1 MDTSII
7 LVHCGRVSTAT
18 LALMLVVAGCTQP
31 AVAISPGPN
40 DAEQG
45 TQSAAT
51 ISLVPNEAEQRV
63 DVLVDGQPFTSYI
76 YSDKI
81 SVLKKPV
88 LYPLRTAKGTLIT
101 RGFPLDPTPGERVDH
116 PHHIGV
122 WLNHGNVSGFDFW
135 NNSDA
140 IPEERLSGM
149 GTIRHRTINPSEKS
163 NELSVTADWLGPDGK
178 AILREDTRFIFH
190 AASDSRSIDRITT
203 LTALDEKVD
212 CMDSKE
218 GMLGIR
224 VTRALEHPS
233 RRPVTLT
240 DAKGLATDVRVMD
253 NTGVTGN
260 YLSSEGIEGEDVWG
274 KRATWV
280 VLRAQIKDE
289 SLGLAIFDHPEN
301 VGYPT
306 YWHARGYGL
315 FAANPLGQKDFTEGE
330 EELNFSLPAGQSTT
344 FRYRVG
350 IYSGEITADRMN
362 AAYQEF
368 AAQEFVVQTP

>member
-1 MDTSII
+1 MDTLKF
-7 LVHCGRVSTAT
+7 LVHSGRVGTAAT
-18 LALMLVVAGCTQP
+18 LALLLAAAGCTQP
-31 AVAISPGPN
+31 APAINLDPD
-40 DAEQG
+40 DAEQRPHSVG
-45 TQSAAT
+45 A

-88 LYPLRTAKGTLIT
+88 LYPLRTAQGTLIT
-101 RGFPLDPTPGERVDH
+101 RGFPLDPMPGERVDH
-116 PHHIGV
+116 PHHIGFWFNYGDV
-122 WLNHGNVSGFDFW
+122 NGLDFW

-163 NELSVTADWLGPDGK
+163 NELSVTADWLGPDGT
-178 AILREDTRFIFH
+178 AILREDTRFIFY
-190 AASDSRSIDRITT
+190 ATSDSRSIDRITT
-203 LTALDEKVD
+203 LTALDERVD
-212 CMDSKE
+212 FTDNKE

-224 VTRALEHPS
+224 VTRALEHHS
-233 RRPVTLT
+233 NRPVILT

-274 KRATWV
+274 KRASWV

-315 FAANPLGQKDFTEGE
+315 FAANPLGQKAFSDGK
-330 EELNFSLPAGQSTT
+330 EELNFSLEAGQSTT

-362 AAYQEF
+362 AAYQDF
-368 AAQEFVVQTP
+368 AAQTP

>member
-1 MDTSII
+1 MDTLKF
-7 LVHCGRVSTAT
+7 LVHGGRVGTTAM
-18 LALMLVVAGCTQP
+18 LALLLAAAGCTQP
-31 AVAISPGPN
+31 APAINLDPD
-40 DAEQG
+40 DAEQRPPSVG
-45 TQSAAT
+45 A

-88 LYPLRTAKGTLIT
+88 LYPLRTAQGTLIT
-101 RGFPLDPTPGERVDH
+101 RGFPLDPMPGERVDH
-116 PHHIGV
+116 PHHIGFWFNYGDV
-122 WLNHGNVSGFDFW
+122 NGLDFW

-163 NELSVTADWLGPDGK
+163 NELSVTADWLGPDGV

-190 AASDSRSIDRITT
+190 GTSDSRSIDRITT

-212 CMDSKE
+212 FTDNKE

-224 VTRALEHPS
+224 VTRALEHHS
-233 RRPVTLT
+233 NRPVILT

-274 KRATWV
+274 KRASWV

-289 SLGLAIFDHPEN
+289 SVGLAIFDHPEN

-315 FAANPLGQKDFTEGE
+315 FAANPLGQSAFSDGKD
-330 EELNFSLPAGQSTT
+330 ELNFSLEAGQSTT

-350 IYSGEITADRMN
+350 IYSGEITAERMN

-368 AAQEFVVQTP
+368 AAQTP